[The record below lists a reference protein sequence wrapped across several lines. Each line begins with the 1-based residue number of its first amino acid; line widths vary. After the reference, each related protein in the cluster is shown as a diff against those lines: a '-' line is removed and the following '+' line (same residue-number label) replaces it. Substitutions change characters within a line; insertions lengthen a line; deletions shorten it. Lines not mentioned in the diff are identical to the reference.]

1 MLPVATNL
9 RIIKTPWA
17 TYTIA
22 CVNIVAHLFATWN
35 TNFIISE
42 GVAGSFGFV
51 PASIPN
57 LNLIAICTIVT
68 SVFLHGDLLHLIG
81 NMVFLLVFGRKV
93 ENQLERLNFIA
104 LYFAT
109 GIAATMTHTLMEPNS
124 SQRLIGASGAI
135 SGVLGAFFIYNP
147 RARITLVLDPV
158 LIYFLRRLTIR
169 LPAGIFLAIWFFL
182 QISMGLKSQASNVA
196 FWAHVGGFLAGAI
209 MTVAVYQYIPKDNL
223 YALRVKHRG

>member
-22 CVNIVAHLFATWN
+22 CVNIVVHLHATWN

-42 GVAGSFGFV
+42 RVAGTFGFV

-57 LNLIAICTIVT
+57 LNLPAISAVIT
-68 SVFLHGDLLHLIG
+68 SMFLHGDPLHLIG

-109 GIAATMTHTLMEPNS
+109 GVTAAMTHTLTEPDS
-124 SQRLIGASGAI
+124 YVPLIGASGAI

-147 RARITLVLDPV
+147 RARVTLVLDPV

-169 LPAGIFLAIWFFL
+169 PPAWIFLAIWFFL
-182 QISMGLKSQASNVA
+182 QISMGLKPRASNVA
-196 FWAHVGGFLAGAI
+196 VWAHVGGFLAGA
-209 MTVAVYQYIPKDNL
+209 MVAVSVWKCIPKI
-223 YALRVKHRG
+223 YHH

>member
-17 TYTIA
+17 TYSIA
-22 CVNIVAHLFATWN
+22 GVNIAAHLLATWN
-35 TNFIISE
+35 THFIISE
-42 GVAGSFGFV
+42 RVTATFGFV
-51 PASIPN
+51 PASIPHVDSYAI
-57 LNLIAICTIVT
+57 LTLIT
-68 SVFLHGDLLHLIG
+68 SMFLHGDLLHLIG

-109 GIAATMTHTLMEPNS
+109 GITAAVTHTLMEPDS
-124 SQRLIGASGAI
+124 YVPLIGASGAI

-147 RARITLVLDPV
+147 GARITVVLDPA

-169 LPAGIFLAIWFFL
+169 PPAWIFLAIWFFL
-182 QISMGLKSQASNVA
+182 QISMGLRPQASSVA
-196 FWAHVGGFLAGAI
+196 FWAHVGGFVAGAV
-209 MTVAVYQYIPKDNL
+209 VAVSVCRYIPTNDCS
-223 YALRVKHRG
+223 RH